1 MAISLSSLRKKVN
14 DDPPRVLIY
23 GPPGMGKTT
32 LATEFPDPVFIQI
45 EDGAPVGVEIDTF
58 GLLDSYEQVGEA
70 LASLANEEHG
80 YQTVVID
87 SLDKM
92 EPLVWRAVCDANKWQ
107 SIEAPGYGKGY
118 IECDYYWSAILEV
131 CRALRRDKRMNI
143 VFIAHSVVKSVN
155 DPMTVEYSQF
165 DIRLHKRAL
174 ALFQDEVDAILFLN
188 QDVTVV
194 PDDPK
199 DKNSRVRGAGG
210 GNRWIYATPR
220 PSYIAKNRF
229 GIPDK
234 TLFKPG
240 EGFAALA
247 PYFPNTATETEQ
259 KAA

>member
-1 MAISLSSLRKKVN
+1 MAISLSDLRRKVN

-32 LATEFPDPVFIQI
+32 LATEFPSPVFVQI
-45 EDGAPVGVEIDTF
+45 EDGTPAGVEIDTF
-58 GLLDSYEQVGEA
+58 GLLTSYEQVGEA
-70 LASLANEEHG
+70 LETLAVEDHD
-80 YQTVVID
+80 YQTVVVD
-87 SLDKM
+87 SLDKL
-92 EPLVWRAVCDANKWQ
+92 EPLVWRALCEQNKWQ
-107 SIEAPGYGKGY
+107 SIESPGYGKGY
-118 IECDYYWSAILEV
+118 IEADHYWFSLLDI
-131 CRALRRDKRMNI
+131 CRTLRRERRMNV
-143 VFIAHSVVKSVN
+143 VFIAHSHVKSVN

-194 PDDPK
+194 ADDPK
-199 DKNSRVRGAGG
+199 DKTSRVRGAGG

-234 TLFKPG
+234 VPFRHG

-247 PYFPNTATETEQ
+247 PYFPNTPKIE